1 MSAEM
6 LLRITCDYC
15 DTQILLPVREAV
27 DGAELLQQVQQHS
40 WTERADGRSLQHLC
54 PCCVELLEDLPPEE
68 AW

>member
-1 MSAEM
+1 MTAGM

-27 DGAELLQQVQQHS
+27 DGAELLQQVRQHS
-40 WTERADGRSLQHLC
+40 WTERADGHSLQHLC